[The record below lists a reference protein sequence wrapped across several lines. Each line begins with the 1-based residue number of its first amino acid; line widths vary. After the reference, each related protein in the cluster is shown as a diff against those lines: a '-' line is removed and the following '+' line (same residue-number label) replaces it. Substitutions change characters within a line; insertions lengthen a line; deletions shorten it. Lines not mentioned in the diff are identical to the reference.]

1 MRNYILKDSGVVV
14 LYEFENGH
22 FVYKK
27 RALRWDRAQTGEI
40 P

>member
-1 MRNYILKDSGVVV
+1 MPNFGSVDSVVVV

-27 RALRWDRAQTGEI
+27 RALRWDRARTGEI